1 MVVSIVRLFLV
12 TCIRLCRTKVR
23 HNPDTC
29 LGNADNWITII
40 FSYIFDNCLRNG
52 LEILV
57 LFPVKNCGI
66 VLYAIYWKRKVIFL
80 IKQEAKQYKLKNGI
94 RIVLEKIPHVY
105 SASVGIWIYAGS
117 ADESM
122 ENNGIAHMI
131 EHMLFKGTTG
141 RTATQLADETAET
154 GGEISAYT
162 SKEFTSLYATVL
174 SEHLPK
180 IIEIMGDML
189 NNSLFDEAELEKE
202 KNIVMDE
209 IDMYKDSPEDVVHE
223 MLQMK
228 VWDKH
233 PLGFLISG
241 EKDIVKGFSSKQL
254 KEFVKD
260 YYVGE
265 NIVISVAGNFNEDAI
280 MKQLEAAFSEIA
292 PTGKPKKTVIPE
304 FTPAIYLEEKDI
316 EQIHINFAFPASGS
330 RAEDRYAY
338 AVMNNILGGGV
349 NSRIFM
355 KIREELGLTYAI
367 YSYGCSFMD
376 AGLFHICAS
385 LNPEQF
391 PVVMKECMKVL
402 RELKENGPT
411 DKELIASKEQIKT
424 DLLLQC
430 ESTKAIMN
438 QNAKSIMLFDEII
451 PIEHTIKIVNAI
463 TQKDIIDCL
472 NGMMD
477 GDGFGIAI
485 AGNINSETMTEENI
499 KKFMN

>member
-1 MVVSIVRLFLV
+1 M
-12 TCIRLCRTKVR
+12 
-23 HNPDTC
+23 
-29 LGNADNWITII
+29 
-40 FSYIFDNCLRNG
+40 
-52 LEILV
+52 
-57 LFPVKNCGI
+57 
-66 VLYAIYWKRKVIFL
+66 

-94 RIVLEKIPHVY
+94 RIVLEKVPHVY
-105 SASVGIWIYAGS
+105 SASVGIWIHAGS

-131 EHMLFKGTTG
+131 EHMLFKGTTS

-154 GGEISAYT
+154 GGEINAYT

-189 NNSLFDEAELEKE
+189 NNSLFDEIELEKE

-228 VWDKH
+228 VWDNH

-241 EKDIVKGFSSKQL
+241 EKDIVKSFSSRQL
-254 KEFVKD
+254 KEFVRD

-265 NIVISVAGNFNEDAI
+265 NIVISVAGNFDEDAL
-280 MKQLEAAFSEIA
+280 MKQLEAAFSGIA
-292 PTGKPKKTVIPE
+292 PTGKAKNTIVPM
-304 FTPAIYLEEKDI
+304 FTPAIYLEDKDI
-316 EQIHINFAFPASGS
+316 EQIHINFAYPASSS
-330 RAEDRYAY
+330 RAEDRFAY

-349 NSRIFM
+349 NSRLFM

-376 AGLFHICAS
+376 AGLFHVCAS

-391 PVVMKECMKVL
+391 TTVMKESMKVL
-402 RELKENGPT
+402 KELKKNGPT
-411 DKELIASKEQIKT
+411 EKELIASKEQIKT

-438 QNAKSIMLFDEII
+438 QNAKSIMLFDELI
-451 PIEHTIKIVNAI
+451 PIEQTIETVNAI
-463 TQKDIIDCL
+463 TQKDIIECM
-472 NGMMD
+472 NGMMS
-477 GDGFGIAI
+477 GNSFGIAI
-485 AGNINSETMTEENI
+485 AGNINSKTMSEENI